1 MICSHIPR
9 PQRIKESA
17 QPEHEATSLRAGNDA
32 YLVYPSNCS
41 GSILSDHDGL
51 AMDGVPLVQII
62 GHSGWYGLR
71 MTWVIIPTIV
81 AVEGNDI
88 NKLCLERGGRK
99 KKEMRGR
106 KREGG
111 GGEGGEKERD
121 KGEEGGQVEGGERTS
136 GWQKRTERQHQIH
149 KALKVMITASD
160 ASSEPYLPHDRCST
174 LDSRQM

>member
-1 MICSHIPR
+1 MRLPKLPK

-17 QPEHEATSLRAGNDA
+17 QTEHKTTSLRAGLPRPCGKREVCSLIADA
-32 YLVYPSNCS
+32 YLVYSSNCS

-88 NKLCLERGGRK
+88 NKLCLERGGRRK
-99 KKEMRGR
+99 K
-106 KREGG
+106 
-111 GGEGGEKERD
+111 
-121 KGEEGGQVEGGERTS
+121 
-136 GWQKRTERQHQIH
+136 
-149 KALKVMITASD
+149 
-160 ASSEPYLPHDRCST
+160 
-174 LDSRQM
+174 

>member
-1 MICSHIPR
+1 M
-9 PQRIKESA
+9 
-17 QPEHEATSLRAGNDA
+17 
-32 YLVYPSNCS
+32 YPSNCS

-62 GHSGWYGLR
+62 GHSGWYGLG

-106 KREGG
+106 KRGRG
-111 GGEGGEKERD
+111 RGRGRRERKRQGRGRRASRRWRENKWVAEENRTATSNSQST
-121 KGEEGGQVEGGERTS
+121 KG
-136 GWQKRTERQHQIH
+136 
-149 KALKVMITASD
+149 
-160 ASSEPYLPHDRCST
+160 HDYSK
-174 LDSRQM
+174 